1 MGVVEDKGCR
11 KDKAV
16 LILWLLLLCV
26 EWGAFFVT
34 RRGLHNPW
42 KKGLGS
48 FFYEKTASMSC
59 SFMTDASGG
68 SRLSFF
74 PML

>member
-11 KDKAV
+11 KDKAF
-16 LILWLLLLCV
+16 LILWHLLCV

-34 RRGLHNPW
+34 MRGYTTRGRRGSAL
-42 KKGLGS
+42 
-48 FFYEKTASMSC
+48 FFNEKTASMSC
-59 SFMTDASGG
+59 SFMIDASGG
-68 SRLSFF
+68 SRLGFF